1 MLLLK
6 LSGFL
11 LLTNELAK
19 IVRALLETRL
29 QPINARLDNVAN
41 LVNIVLELVLLLAL
55 LSLVGTDNNE
65 ERVRLV
71 ATAAWAL
78 TRLPWPDMIY
88 VAREE
93 G

>member
-29 QPINARLDNVAN
+29 QPINARLYNVAN
-41 LVNIVLELVLLLAL
+41 LVNIVLELVLILAL

-65 ERVRLV
+65 E
-71 ATAAWAL
+71 
-78 TRLPWPDMIY
+78 
-88 VAREE
+88 
-93 G
+93 